1 MERPKQQAIAFLLG
15 ALLVGGALG
24 FSADRVFRSDELTPA
39 QRRAA
44 FYEDIGITVQQRPV
58 LDSLLDDRNC
68 RMDSVVKT
76 IQPALDSILDDRNCR
91 MDSVVRTFQPTLDSI
106 KSVSRVQIDRV
117 LTAEQHARVE
127 VRRKDEA
134 ARHAAD
140 RQRQKPPCG
149 K

>member
-1 MERPKQQAIAFLLG
+1 MERPKQQALAFLLG
-15 ALLVGGALG
+15 ALLVGGVLG
-24 FSADRVFRSDELTPA
+24 FSADRVFRQEQLTPA
-39 QRRAA
+39 QRRAQ
-44 FYEDIGITVQQRPV
+44 FYEDIGISVQQRPV

-76 IQPALDSILDDRNCR
+76 IQPALDSIKAASRTQMDR
-91 MDSVVRTFQPTLDSI
+91 L
-106 KSVSRVQIDRV
+106 
-117 LTAEQHARVE
+117 LTPDQRARLE
-127 VRRKDEA
+127 VRRKDDQ